1 MLHKTLASL
10 KGLCIAK
17 SSTMIWKNSLLIL
30 LVFAF
35 ANSSCGIYSFSGA
48 SISSEVKTISI
59 PQFFNNSP
67 LGPSNMSIVF
77 TEMIRDYFLQNT
89 NLTLVDEEGDLQFEG
104 SIENYTLTPVAV
116 TASDQN
122 QGIDLSSRTRLTIF
136 VQASYINI
144 HDDSFD
150 FDKQFSFF
158 RDFDQDTEDLSSN
171 EEEFV
176 EEIFDQIIL
185 DIFNASVANW

>member
-1 MLHKTLASL
+1 
-10 KGLCIAK
+10 
-17 SSTMIWKNSLLIL
+17 
-30 LVFAF
+30 
-35 ANSSCGIYSFSGA
+35 
-48 SISSEVKTISI
+48 
-59 PQFFNNSP
+59 
-67 LGPSNMSIVF
+67 MSIVF